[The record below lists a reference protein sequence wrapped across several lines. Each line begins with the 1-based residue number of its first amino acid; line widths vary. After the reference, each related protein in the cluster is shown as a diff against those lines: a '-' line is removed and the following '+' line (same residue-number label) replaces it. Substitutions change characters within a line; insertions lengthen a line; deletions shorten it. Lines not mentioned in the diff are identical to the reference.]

1 MELPVHKYSMIKFA
15 HSRLLFLILVC
26 VLYCTTHSYGYAVLS
41 HEAIIDAAWDKTLQP
56 LLKARYPD
64 ATPDQLKE
72 AHAYAYGGSV
82 APDMGYYPFGSK
94 FFTNL
99 LHYVRSGDFVSNLID
114 ESHDINEYAF
124 ALGVLCHYYADK
136 YGHSIGTNR
145 SVPLTYPQDKEKYG
159 DYVTY
164 EQDPITHIRVDFGF
178 DVLQTARGNYAS
190 ESYQQFIG
198 FKIDTAVLNRAFI
211 KTYGISI
218 SDIFG
223 DFPLAVSTFRW
234 TVKSF
239 FPVVTRAAW
248 ASRKK
253 DIQKSNPNITRKKF
267 EYRMRNAN
275 YYHDYGKKRQ
285 RPGFFPG
292 ILAGIIRIL
301 PKVGALKDLK
311 LTVPGPD
318 AEKLFIQSFDTT
330 TSHYT
335 IALQKLRANN
345 YHFTNINWDTGDDT
359 YAGDYNLADESYGEL
374 LIKLKKQ
381 QFKNTDA
388 ALRKNILAF
397 YSKCNEKTASVAGA
411 NGWHDITIALDQLK
425 EYQPAR

>member
-1 MELPVHKYSMIKFA
+1 V
-15 HSRLLFLILVC
+15 
-26 VLYCTTHSYGYAVLS
+26 
-41 HEAIIDAAWDKTLQP
+41 DAAWDKTLQP
-56 LLKARYPD
+56 LLVARYPD

-211 KTYGISI
+211 KTYGIRI

-381 QFKNTDA
+381 QFKNTNV

-425 EYQPAR
+425 EYQPTK